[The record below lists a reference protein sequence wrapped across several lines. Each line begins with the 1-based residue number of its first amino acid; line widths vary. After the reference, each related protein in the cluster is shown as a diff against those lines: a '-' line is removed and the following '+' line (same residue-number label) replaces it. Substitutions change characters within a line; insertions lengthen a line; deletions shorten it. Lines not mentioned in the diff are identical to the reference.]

1 MRPRPALLA
10 ALGLALGVAGVVSYL
25 PVVIHFGAWLPRV
38 RNAAAPNWMLIALG
52 LVLAVLALVRAR
64 RRLVPGLLVGLT
76 VVVAAAF
83 AAMLYV
89 ATAMPVRAGPAVG
102 APAPEFALVDQS
114 GATVRLADFR
124 GAPLLLVF
132 YRGHW

>member
-1 MRPRPALLA
+1 MRSRPALRA
-10 ALGLALGVAGVVSYL
+10 ALGLALGVAGVVSYF

-38 RNAAAPNWMLIALG
+38 RNGAVTNWLVVVLG
-52 LVLAVLALVRAR
+52 LALAVVALVRAR

-76 VVVAAAF
+76 AIVAGSF

-89 ATAMPVRAGPAVG
+89 ATALPVRAGPTVG
-102 APAPEFALVDQS
+102 TPAPDFALVDQS
-114 GATVRLADFR
+114 GTTVRLADFR